1 MLTDNEKD
9 TLYSLISREDLEF
22 CIRLIHNS
30 KGYDSHFVSLCSS
43 RDLVL
48 PISIQCNIIFSIIDI
63 LYSRLYPNNDKLNFK
78 QRFEAIKEKDNK
90 SQILKYIYGIL
101 RLVRNIS
108 VHSPDSI
115 MMQNELILFDDIK
128 IEIGYLRKLFSI
140 IIIFVRVYKKRMNR
154 YDLEYIKAYLSLIH
168 KHITFN
174 KQEDLNTFN
183 NIIND
188 LGVVHNE
195 LTGIRFRYILDFN
208 TLDSVFWAKIRNNSS
223 VFIGEQLYEEVD
235 EYLISVGKMQY
246 LILGKELSK
255 NNLQDWTVDGTYV
268 GYKKIEIDKQER
280 AAMTQKFEMADR
292 FNPSAV
298 EQALYQHWEESGYFK
313 PSEDVNAPSYCIA
326 IPPPNVTGSLHMGHA
341 FQQTLMDTLI
351 RFNRMEGHNTLWQ
364 AGTDHAGIATQ
375 MVVERKIAAEEG
387 KTRHDY
393 GREAFINKIWDWKA
407 YSGGTISQQMR
418 RLGNSIDWERE
429 RFTMDEGL
437 SNAVKE
443 VFVRLHEEGLI
454 YRGKRLVNWD
464 PKLHTAISDLEVENK
479 ESKGS
484 LWHFRYPLANG
495 VKTADGKDYL
505 VVATTRPETMLGDT
519 AVAVHPEDERYQSLI
534 GKTVVLPLANREIPI
549 IADEYVDREFG
560 TGVVKITP
568 AHDFNDYE
576 VGKRHSL
583 PMVNVLTLNADIRD
597 EAEIIGTDG
606 KPLAGYE
613 ATIPA
618 DYRGLERF
626 AARKKI
632 VADFEALGL
641 LDEIKPHDLKVP
653 YGDRGGVPIEPML
666 TDQWYVSVKP
676 LADVAIK
683 AVEDG
688 EIQFVPKQYENLYF
702 SWMRDIQDWCI
713 SRQLWWGHRIP
724 AWYDAEGNVYVA
736 RNEAE
741 VRSKYNLDSAI
752 ELKQDEDVLDTWFS
766 SGLWTFSTLGWPEQ
780 TKELKVFHPTDVLI
794 TGFDIIFFWV
804 ARMIMFTMHFVKDE
818 NGKPQVPFKTVYVTG
833 LIRDEQGQKMS
844 KSKGNVLDPIDMID
858 GISLEDLLEKRT
870 GNMMQPQLAEKIAKE
885 TRKEFAEGI
894 AAHGTDALRFT
905 LAALA
910 SNGRDI
916 NWDMKRLE
924 GYRNFCN
931 KLWNASRFVLT
942 NDKLDLSQ
950 GEIEFSVADRWIQ
963 SEFNRTVETFRS
975 ALSQYRFDLCA
986 NAIYEFTWNQF
997 CDWYLELTKPVF
1009 ANGNA
1014 AQIRAASQTL
1024 VHVLEKLLRLAHPLI
1039 PFITEEIWQKVKGF
1053 MGITADSIMLQP
1065 FPRVEENAFDAEAET
1080 EINWLKEVIVAVR
1093 NIRAES
1099 NIPPSKGLDLLFRNL
1114 STENAKILE
1123 KQTALL
1129 KAMAKLDN
1137 VQVLAAN
1144 ETAPLAVA
1152 KLVGNAELL
1161 VPMAG
1166 FINKEA
1172 ELARLTKEIEKY
1184 QNEVKRIENKLSNE
1198 AFVAKAPEAVIAKER
1213 EKQAEYQSGLEKI
1226 QEQYKAI
1233 EAL

>member
-1 MLTDNEKD
+1 
-9 TLYSLISREDLEF
+9 
-22 CIRLIHNS
+22 
-30 KGYDSHFVSLCSS
+30 
-43 RDLVL
+43 
-48 PISIQCNIIFSIIDI
+48 
-63 LYSRLYPNNDKLNFK
+63 
-78 QRFEAIKEKDNK
+78 
-90 SQILKYIYGIL
+90 
-101 RLVRNIS
+101 
-108 VHSPDSI
+108 
-115 MMQNELILFDDIK
+115 
-128 IEIGYLRKLFSI
+128 
-140 IIIFVRVYKKRMNR
+140 
-154 YDLEYIKAYLSLIH
+154 
-168 KHITFN
+168 
-174 KQEDLNTFN
+174 
-183 NIIND
+183 
-188 LGVVHNE
+188 
-195 LTGIRFRYILDFN
+195 
-208 TLDSVFWAKIRNNSS
+208 
-223 VFIGEQLYEEVD
+223 
-235 EYLISVGKMQY
+235 
-246 LILGKELSK
+246 
-255 NNLQDWTVDGTYV
+255 
-268 GYKKIEIDKQER
+268 
-280 AAMTQKFEMADR
+280 MTQKFEMADR

-313 PSEDVNAPSYCIA
+313 PSENENAPSYCIA

-429 RFTMDEGL
+429 RFTMDDGL

-495 VKTADGKDYL
+495 AKTADGKDYL

-736 RNEAE
+736 RNEEE
-741 VRSKYNLDSAI
+741 VRSKYNLDSTV

-780 TKELKVFHPTDVLI
+780 TKELKMFHPTDVLI

-858 GISLEDLLEKRT
+858 GISLDDLLEKRT
-870 GNMMQPQLAEKIAKE
+870 GNMMQPQLAEKIAKA

-910 SNGRDI
+910 SNGRHI

-963 SEFNRTVETFRS
+963 SEFNRTVEAFRS

-1009 ANGNA
+1009 ANGSA

-1024 VHVLEKLLRLAHPLI
+1024 VHVLEKLLRLAHPLM

-1065 FPRVEENAFDAEAET
+1065 FPQVEENAFDAEAET
-1080 EINWLKEVIVAVR
+1080 DINWLKEVIVAVR

-1099 NIPPSKGLDLLFRNL
+1099 NIAPSKGLDLLFRNIPAD
-1114 STENAKILE
+1114 EQKILE

-1129 KAMAKLDN
+1129 QAMAKLDN
-1137 VQVLAAN
+1137 VSVLK
-1144 ETAPLAVA
+1144 EGEQAPLAVA
-1152 KLVGNAELL
+1152 KLVGNTEIL

-1184 QNEVKRIENKLSNE
+1184 QNEVKRIESKLSNE

-1226 QEQYKAI
+1226 REQYKAI

>member
-1 MLTDNEKD
+1 
-9 TLYSLISREDLEF
+9 
-22 CIRLIHNS
+22 
-30 KGYDSHFVSLCSS
+30 
-43 RDLVL
+43 
-48 PISIQCNIIFSIIDI
+48 
-63 LYSRLYPNNDKLNFK
+63 
-78 QRFEAIKEKDNK
+78 
-90 SQILKYIYGIL
+90 
-101 RLVRNIS
+101 
-108 VHSPDSI
+108 
-115 MMQNELILFDDIK
+115 
-128 IEIGYLRKLFSI
+128 
-140 IIIFVRVYKKRMNR
+140 
-154 YDLEYIKAYLSLIH
+154 
-168 KHITFN
+168 
-174 KQEDLNTFN
+174 
-183 NIIND
+183 
-188 LGVVHNE
+188 
-195 LTGIRFRYILDFN
+195 
-208 TLDSVFWAKIRNNSS
+208 
-223 VFIGEQLYEEVD
+223 
-235 EYLISVGKMQY
+235 
-246 LILGKELSK
+246 
-255 NNLQDWTVDGTYV
+255 
-268 GYKKIEIDKQER
+268 
-280 AAMTQKFEMADR
+280 
-292 FNPSAV
+292 
-298 EQALYQHWEESGYFK
+298 
-313 PSEDVNAPSYCIA
+313 
-326 IPPPNVTGSLHMGHA
+326 
-341 FQQTLMDTLI
+341 MDTLI
-351 RFNRMEGHNTLWQ
+351 RFNRMEGNNTLWQ
-364 AGTDHAGIATQ
+364 TGTDHAGIATQ

-418 RLGNSIDWERE
+418 RLGNSIDWDRE

-495 VKTADGKDYL
+495 AKTADGLDYL

-519 AVAVHPEDERYQSLI
+519 AVAVHPEDERYQALI
-534 GKTVVLPLANREIPI
+534 GKSVILPLANREIPI
-549 IADEYVDREFG
+549 IADEYVDCEFG

-576 VGKRHSL
+576 VGKRHGL
-583 PMVNVLTLNADIRD
+583 PMVNVMTLNADIRA

-606 KPLAGYE
+606 KPLSDYTAP
-613 ATIPA
+613 IPA
-618 DYRGLERF
+618 DYQGLERF

-641 LDEIKPHDLKVP
+641 LDQIKPHDLKVP

-676 LADVAIK
+676 LAEVATK

-724 AWYDAEGNVYVA
+724 AWYDEQGNVYVA
-736 RNEAE
+736 RDEAE
-741 VRSKYNLDSAI
+741 VRAKHNLPADLP
-752 ELKQDEDVLDTWFS
+752 LKQDEDVLDTWFS

-780 TKELKVFHPTDVLI
+780 TKELKMFHPTDVLI

-804 ARMIMFTMHFVKDE
+804 ARMIMFTMHFIKDE

-858 GISLEDLLEKRT
+858 GISLDDLLEKRT
-870 GNMMQPQLAEKIAKE
+870 GNMMQPQLAEKIAKA

-894 AAHGTDALRFT
+894 VAHGTDALRFT
-905 LAALA
+905 LTALA

-931 KLWNASRFVLT
+931 KLWNASRYVLT
-942 NDKLDLSQ
+942 NDKLDLSE
-950 GEIEFSVADRWIQ
+950 GDVEFSLADRWIESQ
-963 SEFNRTVETFRS
+963 FNRTVETFRT
-975 ALSQYRFDLCA
+975 ALSQYRFDLVA
-986 NAIYEFTWNQF
+986 NAIYEFTWDQF
-997 CDWYLELTKPVF
+997 CDWYLELTKPIFFKGTDVQRR
-1009 ANGNA
+1009 G
-1014 AQIRAASQTL
+1014 ASRTL
-1024 VHVLEKLLRLAHPLI
+1024 VNVLEKLLRLIHPVM

-1053 MGITADSIMLQP
+1053 VGIEADTIMLQK
-1065 FPRVEENAFDAEAET
+1065 FPQFDPLAIDETAESQ
-1080 EINWLKEVIVAVR
+1080 INFIKEVIVAVR

-1099 NIPPSKGLDLLFRNL
+1099 NIAPSKGLDLIARNFSADEVSIL
-1114 STENAKILE
+1114 NANE
-1123 KQTALL
+1123 VLL
-1129 KAMAKLDN
+1129 KSMAKLDS
-1137 VQVLAAN
+1137 VKVLEN
-1144 ETAPLAVA
+1144 GENAPLSVA
-1152 KLVGNAELL
+1152 KLVANGEILI
-1161 VPMAG
+1161 PMAG

-1172 ELARLTKEIEKY
+1172 ELARLTKEMDKLKG
-1184 QNEVKRIENKLSNE
+1184 EVARIEGKLSNE
-1198 AFVAKAPEAVIAKER
+1198 AFVAKAPEQVIAKER
-1213 EKQAEYQSGLEKI
+1213 EKMQEYLSGLEKLQVQY
-1226 QEQYKAI
+1226 QEI